1 MKIQYSINFV
11 LEKRKDQSGQPKAD
25 ALIKMRIKYAMGM
38 SDFSTGY
45 KADVAKWITAAQLCK
60 AATTHGKKKTP
71 AAEINAEINRL
82 RALAEDTFKA
92 FEVAGNVPDL
102 KDFKKAFN
110 IANGR
115 QVAPEIVT
123 QKSFFECFDEFCH
136 ENGRQKEWTDS
147 TYKKFHTLK
156 AHLQAFRPDI
166 DFGDLNEA
174 GLTQFIDYLRSIPIP
189 SKKKKSTKGGE
200 KILPT
205 IGMRNSSVGKLL
217 GFIRWFLRWA
227 SSKGYNTNTD
237 YLTYRPKM
245 KTSQKTIVFLDWDE
259 LMHLYKLT
267 IPESKTYLERVR
279 DVFCFCC
286 FTSLRY
292 SDVPV
297 G

>member
-1 MKIQYSINFV
+1 M
-11 LEKRKDQSGQPKAD
+11 
-25 ALIKMRIKYAMGM
+25 
-38 SDFSTGY
+38 
-45 KADVAKWITAAQLCK
+45 
-60 AATTHGKKKTP
+60 
-71 AAEINAEINRL
+71 
-82 RALAEDTFKA
+82 
-92 FEVAGNVPDL
+92 
-102 KDFKKAFN
+102 
-110 IANGR
+110 
-115 QVAPEIVT
+115 T
-123 QKSFFECFDEFCH
+123 QKPFFECFDEFCH

-156 AHLQAFRPDI
+156 SHLQAFRPDI

-227 SSKGYNTNTD
+227 SNKGYNTNTD

-259 LMHLYKLT
+259 LMHLYQLA

-279 DVFCFCC
+279 DVFCC

-292 SDVPV
+292 SDVYNLRRSNINNDSESSMI
-297 G
+297 

>member
-1 MKIQYSINFV
+1 
-11 LEKRKDQSGQPKAD
+11 
-25 ALIKMRIKYAMGM
+25 M

-136 ENGRQKEWTDS
+136 ENGRQRTDS

-200 KILPT
+200 KIYQRLECATVRLGNCLDLSDGFCDGHRVKVTIRTPT
-205 IGMRNSSVGKLL
+205 IL
-217 GFIRWFLRWA
+217 
-227 SSKGYNTNTD
+227 
-237 YLTYRPKM
+237 P
-245 KTSQKTIVFLDWDE
+245 IVL
-259 LMHLYKLT
+259 K
-267 IPESKTYLERVR
+267 
-279 DVFCFCC
+279 
-286 FTSLRY
+286 
-292 SDVPV
+292 
-297 G
+297 